1 MAFVMGFF
9 YYLTKINNISLLWH
23 CVC

>member
-1 MAFVMGFF
+1 MAFIMGFF
-9 YYLTKINNISLLWH
+9 YYLIKINNFSLLWH